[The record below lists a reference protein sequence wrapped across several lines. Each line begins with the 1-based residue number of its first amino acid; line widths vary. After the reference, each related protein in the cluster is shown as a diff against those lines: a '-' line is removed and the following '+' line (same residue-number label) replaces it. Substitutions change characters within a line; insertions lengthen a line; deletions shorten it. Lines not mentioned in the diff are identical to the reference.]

1 MKFVTSVVLLIIAL
15 SGFAYRASAEL
26 RADILRNAAIRNGFA
41 TPASLLLPFS
51 QQKSDIGRR
60 LFQSSLLSLNSDMAC
75 QTCHLDQFAS
85 TDGLP
90 NAVGVGGRGTGP
102 TRLQSAGAIV
112 PRNTL
117 PLWGRGGKGFKTF
130 FWDGKV
136 ELLSS
141 GVIQSQFGTEP
152 PSSDPLTVAVHLP
165 FVEMREMVV
174 DDDKISKEYMIE
186 DVAGA
191 QKIYENLTTR
201 VQGDSILSQ
210 GIMTAFAIER
220 QEITFRHIAESITDF
235 IRDCFRVRETKFHR
249 FVFKGEPLS
258 APEQAG
264 GLIFYGKGRCAL
276 CHSGPYLSDLN
287 FHAIPFPQTGFGK
300 NGFGIDYG
308 RYNVTFDDR
317 DLYRFRT
324 PPLINVALTGPY
336 SHSGSVTSL
345 EDAIRFHFDPLR
357 FFDPNKNDLI
367 TRIEFYKRLSTWAG
381 NEWLV
386 PILDD
391 NELKELAWFLRTL
404 SFEAS
409 CDEQ

>member
-1 MKFVTSVVLLIIAL
+1 
-15 SGFAYRASAEL
+15 
-26 RADILRNAAIRNGFA
+26 
-41 TPASLLLPFS
+41 
-51 QQKSDIGRR
+51 
-60 LFQSSLLSLNSDMAC
+60 
-75 QTCHLDQFAS
+75 LDQFAS

-90 NAVGVGGRGTGP
+90 NAVGVGGRGKGLP
-102 TRLQSAGAIV
+102 RLQSGGAVV

-117 PLWGRGGKGFKTF
+117 PLWGRGGKGFTTF

-136 ELLSS
+136 EQELS
-141 GVIQSQFGTEP
+141 GAIQSQFGTEP

-165 FVEMREMVV
+165 FVEIREMVV
-174 DDDKISKEYMIE
+174 DDERISKEYMTE

-191 QKIYENLTTR
+191 QKIYELLTAR
-201 VQGDSILSQ
+201 VQGDSLLAQ
-210 GIMTAFAIER
+210 GIMMAFAIER

-249 FVFKGEPLS
+249 FVFQGEPLS

-276 CHSGPYLSDLN
+276 CHTGPYLSDLK
-287 FHAIPFPQTGFGK
+287 FHAIPFPQAGFGK

-324 PPLINVALTGPY
+324 PPLVNVARTGPY
-336 SHSGSVTSL
+336 SHSGSVISL

-357 FFDPNKNDLI
+357 FFDPTKHDLI
-367 TRIEFYKRLSTWAG
+367 TRIELYKRLATWTG
-381 NEWLV
+381 NEWFV

-391 NELKELAWFLRTL
+391 NELKELVWFLKTL

-409 CDEQ
+409 CSAQ